1 MLMPS
6 IFGEDMFDEF
16 MRDFPFFDENAGN
29 KIEKKLYGRH
39 AKNMMKT
46 DIKELEGGYELEMDL
61 PGFTKDEI
69 TAELK
74 DGYLTISAAKGLDKD
89 EQEKE
94 TGKYIRRE
102 RYAGACQRSFY
113 VGEDVTE
120 QDIKAE
126 FKHGM
131 LKLFVPKKEAK
142 PAVET
147 KKYVTIEG

>member
-6 IFGEDMFDEF
+6 IFGEDMFDDF

-61 PGFTKDEI
+61 PGFTKEEV

-113 VGEDVTE
+113 VGEDITE

>member
-6 IFGEDMFDEF
+6 IFGEDMFDDF
-16 MRDFPFFDENAGN
+16 MRDFPFFDKNAGN

-74 DGYLTISAAKGLDKD
+74 DGYLTISASKGLDKD

-113 VGEDVTE
+113 VGEDITE

-126 FKHGM
+126 FKHGI

>member
-6 IFGEDMFDEF
+6 IFGEDMFDDF

-46 DIKELEGGYELEMDL
+46 DIKEQEDGYELEMDL

-74 DGYLTISAAKGLDKD
+74 DGYLTIHATSNQNKD
-89 EQEKE
+89 EKDED
-94 TGKYIRRE
+94 GKYIRRE
-102 RYAGACQRSFY
+102 RYSGSCNRSFY
-113 VGEDVTE
+113 VGDAVTE
-120 QDIKAE
+120 EDIKASFE
-126 FKHGM
+126 NGT
-131 LKLFVPKKEAK
+131 LKMTIPKKEAK
-142 PAVET
+142 AVPE
-147 KKYVTIEG
+147 KKFISIEG

>member
-6 IFGEDMFDEF
+6 IFGEDMFDDF

-46 DIKELEGGYELEMDL
+46 DIKEQEDGYELEMDL

-113 VGEDVTE
+113 VGEDITE

>member
-74 DGYLTISAAKGLDKD
+74 DGYLTISASKGLDKD

-113 VGEDVTE
+113 VGEDITE

-126 FKHGM
+126 FKHGI